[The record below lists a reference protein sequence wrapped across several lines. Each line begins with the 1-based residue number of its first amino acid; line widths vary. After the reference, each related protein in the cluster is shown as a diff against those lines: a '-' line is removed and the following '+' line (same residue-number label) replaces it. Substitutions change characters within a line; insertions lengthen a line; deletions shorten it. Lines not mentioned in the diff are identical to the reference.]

1 MDARA
6 RFTKGFA
13 VMDDRRVYSD
23 EEFAVILRKASE
35 LSAATEP
42 PGPPPGGLT
51 LAEMKAAA
59 AQAGFDPAL
68 VERAA
73 RMLALD
79 ASAPSL
85 PERLLGGPV
94 KLGHE
99 GHFPLRL
106 DEAGAARLLSAIQI
120 GVGRSGEGHA
130 SGLGVVWHSS
140 EDAGEVLRVTARTE
154 PAGTSVAVDLDRRGT
169 LAIMGTVTMI
179 GSVTAWIAGVVLANE
194 VAPAVGI
201 AATATGMGGLL
212 AVGRG
217 YWTASTRKARE
228 RIGGILDALG
238 GMLDESAESRAIPPA
253 VEEGKAGP
261 PTADGSNAAAAP
273 PEMPSPNT

>member
-1 MDARA
+1 M
-6 RFTKGFA
+6 T
-13 VMDDRRVYSD
+13 DDRRVYSD

-35 LSAATEP
+35 LSATREP
-42 PGPPPGGLT
+42 SSPSGGGLT

-79 ASAPSL
+79 ASSAPSL
-85 PERLLGGPV
+85 PERVLGGP
-94 KLGHE
+94 LLMTHGA
-99 GHFPLRL
+99 HFPLRL

-120 GVGRSGEGHA
+120 GVARSGEGHA

-140 EDAGEVLRVTARTE
+140 EDAGEVLRVTARADPE
-154 PAGTSVAVDLDRRGT
+154 GTSVAVDLDRRGT
-169 LAIMGTVTMI
+169 VAIMGTVTMI
-179 GSVTAWIAGVVLANE
+179 GSVAAWIAGVVLANE

-212 AVGRG
+212 ALGRG
-217 YWTASTRKARE
+217 YWAASTRKARE
-228 RIGGILDALG
+228 RMGGILDALG
-238 GMLDESAESRAIPPA
+238 GLLDESANSRVIPPA
-253 VEEGKAGP
+253 VEEGKGGAP
-261 PTADGSNAAAAP
+261 PADGSDGAALP